1 MFEERAKEKMEI
13 HRPPHYEQRI
23 KQNDCRTAL
32 TWTPRR
38 VTKTEQTKDNM
49 EKHDR
54 EGKKKSWIME
64 ELE

>member
-1 MFEERAKEKMEI
+1 MFEDVRRRRWKFIGHMSKESN
-13 HRPPHYEQRI
+13 
-23 KQNDCRTAL
+23 NDCRTAL

-38 VTKTEQTKDNM
+38 VAKTEQTKDNM